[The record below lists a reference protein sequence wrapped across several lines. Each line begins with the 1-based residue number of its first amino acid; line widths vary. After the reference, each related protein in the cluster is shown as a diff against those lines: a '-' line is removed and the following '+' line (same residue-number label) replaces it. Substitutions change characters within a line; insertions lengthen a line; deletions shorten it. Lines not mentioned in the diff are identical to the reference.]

1 MNKILTIGIPTYN
14 RDKFLEQCLESIAS
28 QMTDSQVAE
37 KVELVISDNASSDST
52 EQIVQK
58 FRERIP
64 SLNYFKN
71 SENLGVDR
79 NILQVVE
86 KSQGEYVWMLG
97 DDDALF
103 PDSLS
108 YMLQRLEKPEFKY
121 CVVNCWG
128 YDKALLNHAL
138 NHPNMTISSDQHFAR
153 LSDYV
158 EKSAAD
164 KDMVGFFCGLSVQV
178 FNRALWNNVEDKD
191 QYIGTNAVHL
201 FVLLT
206 AMKDK
211 SFALLAK
218 PLVKVRADNIRWDVF
233 PGLETI
239 KKRTQSTY
247 SILEWIIKKY
257 NIPYSKSFFKLG
269 MYKDLALLWTA
280 TFIRKNL
287 FKSQSSRDKL
297 KKLLGKL

>member
-1 MNKILTIGIPTYN
+1 
-14 RDKFLEQCLESIAS
+14 
-28 QMTDSQVAE
+28 
-37 KVELVISDNASSDST
+37 
-52 EQIVQK
+52 VQK

>member
-64 SLNYFKN
+64 SLSYFKN

>member
-28 QMTDSQVAE
+28 QMTDSQVVE
-37 KVELVISDNASSDST
+37 KVELVISDNASTDNT
-52 EQIVQK
+52 EQVVQK